1 MGQIQDVNGIRVG
14 HFTHKEAR
22 TGCTVILCEKGAIAG
37 VEVRGS
43 APGTRE
49 TDLLNPLCTVDK
61 VHAILL
67 SGGSAFGLDAASGV
81 MRYLEERGFG
91 FDVGVAKV
99 PIVPAAVL
107 FDLAVGDPS
116 IRPDSNMGYEACLN
130 AEKNEILYGR
140 VGAGTGATV
149 GKLFGMEYAMDSGI
163 SSESLILDNGV
174 VVAAIVAVNAV
185 GDVIN
190 SKTGEIIG
198 GAFDSNKKAFLD
210 CGALLLKQIPNQP
223 HDFSSNTTIG
233 IIATNASLSKSQ
245 ANKVA
250 QMAHNGYARSIRP
263 VHTSMDGDTIFALSY
278 GDKTASVDAIGFAA
292 AEVMSRAIE
301 KLFNA

>member
-1 MGQIQDVNGIRVG
+1 MGQIQDVKGIRVG
-14 HFTHKEAR
+14 HFTHEQAR
-22 TGCTVILCEKGAIAG
+22 TGCTVILCENGATAG
-37 VEVRGS
+37 VDVRGS

-91 FDVGVAKV
+91 FDVGVARV

-107 FDLAVGDPS
+107 FDLAVGDPTL
-116 IRPDSNMGYEACLN
+116 RPDADMGYAACIN
-130 AEKNEILYGR
+130 AEKNECLYGR

-149 GKLFGMEYAMDSGI
+149 GKLFGMTHAMDSGI
-163 SSESLILDNGV
+163 SSESMVLEGGL

-185 GDVIN
+185 GDVVD
-190 SKTGEIIG
+190 SETGEILG
-198 GAFDSNKKAFLD
+198 GAYDAIEKRFLNCGGFLLNQTKA
-210 CGALLLKQIPNQP
+210 PMP
-223 HDFSSNTTIG
+223 EFSSNTTIG
-233 IIATNASLSKSQ
+233 LIATNASLTKSQ

-278 GDKTASVDAIGFAA
+278 GDQMASVDAIGFAA

-301 KLFNA
+301 KIFKV